1 MFFSEIVA
9 GSDGFLLYCGPLG
22 IHWNQDRKPEYPFR
36 EKSEFTPTVELL
48 DANVMMSQRMSLL
61 LELRRSHASSSL
73 FSSERLPASEGEEY
87 VPNTS
92 KHNELQFLYCRAPGF
107 TPRSPRSRLGKN

>member
-1 MFFSEIVA
+1 MFQIQILAAAHNMFFSEIVA

-48 DANVMMSQRMSLL
+48 DANVMMS
-61 LELRRSHASSSL
+61 
-73 FSSERLPASEGEEY
+73 
-87 VPNTS
+87 
-92 KHNELQFLYCRAPGF
+92 
-107 TPRSPRSRLGKN
+107 